1 MSAAVN
7 ITTVLNEYVGTIVA
21 RSIVSGAA
29 NTCGIDPHELSPE
42 QIPCYLKAL
51 DNGIQAFVAAP
62 EKQRECS
69 ARLRSMLDSTGFRV
83 HNATSAT
90 TRMFVDINEE
100 YDIVTARN
108 HAKKICDDLG
118 FSASEQVKIA
128 TVVSELARNIV
139 AYVGKGRIEL
149 TVVDTP
155 RRGVEIRSIDRG
167 NGIPNL
173 DEVLSGTY
181 RSKTGMGVGLLGTKR
196 LMDEFTI
203 DSGPGRGTNLVV
215 RKYL

>member
-1 MSAAVN
+1 MSAALN

-21 RSIVSGAA
+21 RSIVNGAA
-29 NTCGIDPHELSPE
+29 NTCGIDPHQLSPE

-51 DNGIQAFVAAP
+51 ENGIQAFVAVP
-62 EKQRECS
+62 EKQRECT
-69 ARLRSMLDSTGFRV
+69 ARLRSMLDSSGFRV
-83 HNATSAT
+83 QNATSAT
-90 TRMFVDINEE
+90 KRMVVDITEE

-108 HAKKICDDLG
+108 HTKTMCSDLG

-139 AYVGKGRIEL
+139 AYVGRGRIEL
-149 TVVDTP
+149 EVVNTP
-155 RRGVEIRSIDRG
+155 RNGIEVRSYDQG

-173 DEVLSGTY
+173 DEVLSGLY

-196 LMDEFTI
+196 LMDEFQI
-203 DSGPGRGTNLVV
+203 DSVPGRGTTLVV